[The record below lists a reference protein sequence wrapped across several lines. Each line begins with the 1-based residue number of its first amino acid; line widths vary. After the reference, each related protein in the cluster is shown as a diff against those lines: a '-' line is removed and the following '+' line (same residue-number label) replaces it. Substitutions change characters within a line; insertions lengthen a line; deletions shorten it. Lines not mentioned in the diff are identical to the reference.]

1 MEEKQEL
8 VQPSLHRI
16 DEAKLAVCLKTPSEM
31 TYSFFRTFEN
41 RIAA

>member
-16 DEAKLAVCLKTPSEM
+16 DEAKLAVYGLLRRARRVLDEPCPL
-31 TYSFFRTFEN
+31 Y
-41 RIAA
+41 